1 MIVQLDALCFA
12 NQQGVAARFC
22 LKGKLVVKKIVVVGG
37 GHAAAQFCASINEAG
52 QDVQVVLVTA
62 EGYLPYQRPPL
73 SKTWLKDED
82 PQPAWLR
89 PASFYADN
97 TIDVH
102 VNTRVSAIDPAAQS
116 VTLYSGDTLS
126 YDALV
131 LATGARARTLPLF
144 GGNFSNVTAV
154 RTIADARCLRE
165 QVAAASRVVVVGG
178 GFIGLEVAATAA
190 GLGKHVTVLEASD
203 RLLGRSV
210 SPEVSDWL
218 LQAHQA
224 NGVTIELNARA
235 DRLDVVDE
243 KVTGIWV
250 GDKQFAAD
258 VVVLA
263 VGSEPNVDL
272 AQAAGLACDNGV
284 VVNEFMQTSQ
294 PDIYAI
300 GDCTA
305 FPSATLGR
313 RVRLESVQNAN
324 DQARCAAR
332 SILGDPVP
340 YTAMPWFWSDQGA
353 IRIQIAGVPDTHH
366 ERALRGDPA
375 SGKFSVLYFDGDRLT
390 CAESVNLPVDHMAA
404 RRLIAEQVVVDRAKA
419 LDPTVALKT
428 LGQA

>member
-1 MIVQLDALCFA
+1 M
-12 NQQGVAARFC
+12 
-22 LKGKLVVKKIVVVGG
+22 KKIVVVGG

-52 QDVQVVLVTA
+52 QDVQVVLVTE

-102 VNTRVSAIDPAAQS
+102 VNTCVSAIDPAAHAI
-116 VTLYSGDTLS
+116 TLSSGDRLT
-126 YDALV
+126 YDTLV

-144 GGNFSNVTAV
+144 DGGFGNVTSV
-154 RTIADARCLRE
+154 RTIADARRLRE
-165 QVAAASRVVVVGG
+165 QVAAARRVVVVGG

-190 GLGKHVTVLEASD
+190 GLGKHVTVLEAAD

-210 SPEVSDWL
+210 SPEISAWL

-224 NGVTIELNARA
+224 NGITIELNARA

-243 KVTGIWV
+243 KITGIWV

-284 VVNEFMQTSQ
+284 VVNPFMQTSQ
-294 PDIYAI
+294 PDVYAI

-313 RVRLESVQNAN
+313 QIRLESVQNAN